1 MLMVC
6 KDKNYLAKTFNV
18 SRNFLRKYTFFNKNR
33 SLPAFLFIYR
43 PMFQAFIIL
52 CFALHNIGG
61 STTGIQLGFHEVHV
75 GGDVGKKLT
84 VATA

>member
-1 MLMVC
+1 MVC

-18 SRNFLRKYTFFNKNR
+18 SRNFCENTHFFNKTALW
-33 SLPAFLFIYR
+33 SLFLFIDR

-61 STTGIQLGFHEVHV
+61 STTSIQLGFHEVHV

>member
-1 MLMVC
+1 MVC
-6 KDKNYLAKTFNV
+6 KDKNNLAKTFNV
-18 SRNFLRKYTFFNKNR
+18 SRNFLQKYTFFQQNR
-33 SLPAFLFIYR
+33 SLVAFLFIDR

-52 CFALHNIGG
+52 CFAEHNIGG
-61 STTGIQLGFHEVHV
+61 GTTGIQLGFHEVHI